1 MFRNTLFATI
11 ATVAVVAAAPALA
24 KPGGGGGLGGGLG
37 ASVRAGGAATSDF
50 GVSVRDTARVNGQ
63 AAASANANA
72 RAMERANT
80 NSAVSNDLSSETMTG
95 SRIRTKDLQSESTSR
110 ISSKSSSKISEQN
123 QISTSGSVK
132 GQTSL
137 EVTPGMTVTDSGGAT
152 IGTVTG
158 IRTVGNGSV
167 KSVQV
172 TLTDGSVIVLSG
184 NSLTANGSVLVTN
197 SLTTNVNSQGATHA
211 SIDGLIHASP
221 RSALGAAGITTLT
234 GLTTGLTVNGTG
246 GTAVGTVSSVLV
258 NQSGAVV
265 GITVDLAGGGTV
277 TIPATT
283 LTMNGTVVD
292 TTFLP

>member
-11 ATVAVVAAAPALA
+11 ATAAVVVATPALA
-24 KPGGGGGLGGGLG
+24 KPGASGGLSGGLGT
-37 ASVRAGGAATSDF
+37 SVRAGGATTTDI

-80 NSAVSNDLSSETMTG
+80 NSAVSNDLSSETTTG
-95 SRIRTKDLQSESTSR
+95 SRIRTRDLQSDSSTRISTKSNLSTST
-110 ISSKSSSKISEQN
+110 QT
-123 QISTSGSVK
+123 QLSG
-132 GQTSL
+132 
-137 EVTPGMTVTDSGGAT
+137 VTTGMTVVDSGGT
-152 IGTVTG
+152 TVGTVTG
-158 IRTVGNGSV
+158 LRTVGNGSV
-167 KSVQV
+167 KTVQV
-172 TLTDGSVIVLSG
+172 TLSDGSVIFLSP
-184 NSLTANGSVLVTN
+184 NSLTLNGDVLTTT
-197 SLTTNVNSQGATHA
+197 SLTTNVNTQGAAHA
-211 SIDGLIHASP
+211 SIDGLIHANP

-265 GITVDLAGGGTV
+265 GITVDLTGGGTV

-283 LTMNGTVVD
+283 LTMNGTVVE

>member
-11 ATVAVVAAAPALA
+11 ATVAVVAATPALA

-95 SRIRTKDLQSESTSR
+95 SRIRTKDLQS
-110 ISSKSSSKISEQN
+110 KSSSKISEQN
-123 QISTSGSVK
+123 EISTSGSVK

-197 SLTTNVNSQGATHA
+197 SLTTNVNSEGAAHA

-265 GITVDLAGGGTV
+265 GITVDLTGGGTV